1 MFDTTPRSDEGQLHL
16 VAAHEDHPPR
26 GAARVPRPSPTPGMS
41 LDPADLVLQGGLRLA
56 DLLGRYHR
64 HRVRHLERLAG
75 LFERGRRVILVG
87 NHALDII
94 DPMLLLATVYRRTG
108 RLPRFIGHE
117 NGWFKLPVI
126 RDFSRHF
133 QVIPSRRFEE
143 TVEAVRRD
151 GFLMLYPGGTRE
163 SGMRSYRDEPYVLR
177 WQRRT
182 GFLRVALEADADVVF
197 VAAVGC
203 DEAYYQSRL
212 ALPRALLRAVNG
224 GDDRRYKG
232 MRLRF
237 GATGVHLLPGVF
249 ALPVRLTHVLS
260 QPLDLGDRELARS
273 DPEAFDELHERVC
286 RECQGFLKG
295 AVARR
300 QRDSDWL
307 DGGVR
312 SAQRV
317 LHHLGI

>member
-1 MFDTTPRSDEGQLHL
+1 MFDTTPRSDEGRLHL

-41 LDPADLVLQGGLRLA
+41 VDPANLVLQGGLRLA

-75 LFERGRRVILVG
+75 LFERGRRVVLVG

-108 RLPRFIGHE
+108 RLPRVIGHE
-117 NGWFKLPVI
+117 KGWFKLPVI
-126 RDFSRHF
+126 RDFAERL
-133 QVIPSRRFEE
+133 QVTPSRRFEE
-143 TVEAVRRD
+143 TVDAVRRD
-151 GFLMLYPGGTRE
+151 GFLMLYPGGVQE

-177 WQRRT
+177 WERRT

-273 DPEAFDELHERVC
+273 DPEAFDELHARVC

-317 LHHLGI
+317 LHHLGV